1 MRSSSREEI
10 VETFDD
16 LHEVVSRLLGHFF
29 DVLTTP
35 ECLAMLERL
44 EREIRR
50 LPVPG
55 HALINQLGQQADEAE
70 LGGKLGHAL
79 ANRLRISRGEAG
91 RRIREA
97 ADLGPRQSI
106 AGEPLPPRLE
116 ATAAQQR
123 AGEIG
128 AGHVNV
134 IRRFCEQL
142 PSWVDL
148 TTQQQA
154 EAKLARQGT
163 KFRPDELAKLADK
176 LADCL
181 NPDGHFTD
189 EDRARRRS
197 LILGKQDIDGM
208 SPIGGYLTPEARA
221 SLEAVLARLA
231 GPGMCNP
238 ADATPCV
245 DGTPSQ
251 DAIQTD
257 TRSEGQRNHDALNAA
272 LRAVLCSGKLGQHNG
287 LPASIIVTTTLKELE
302 TGCGKA
308 LTGGG
313 SLLPMPDVIRLA
325 SHAHHYLA
333 IFDEGRALA
342 LYHRKRIASAAQR
355 IVLHAKDRGCSHPGC
370 DVSAYFTEVHH
381 VIPWAKSRETNIHHL
396 TLACG
401 SHHKLAEQG
410 WKTRIG
416 KDGVTA
422 WIPPPHL
429 DHGQPRTNTFH
440 HPEKLLR
447 DDEDDGEP

>member
-29 DVLTTP
+29 DVFTTP

-163 KFRPDELAKLADK
+163 KFRPDELAKIADK

-197 LILGKQDIDGM
+197 LILGKQDIDAM
-208 SPIGGYLTPEARA
+208 SPDRGRP
-221 SLEAVLARLA
+221 
-231 GPGMCNP
+231 
-238 ADATPCV
+238 D
-245 DGTPSQ
+245 
-251 DAIQTD
+251 
-257 TRSEGQRNHDALNAA
+257 
-272 LRAVLCSGKLGQHNG
+272 
-287 LPASIIVTTTLKELE
+287 
-302 TGCGKA
+302 
-308 LTGGG
+308 TGG
-313 SLLPMPDVIRLA
+313 P
-325 SHAHHYLA
+325 
-333 IFDEGRALA
+333 
-342 LYHRKRIASAAQR
+342 RK
-355 IVLHAKDRGCSHPGC
+355 P
-370 DVSAYFTEVHH
+370 
-381 VIPWAKSRETNIHHL
+381 
-396 TLACG
+396 
-401 SHHKLAEQG
+401 
-410 WKTRIG
+410 
-416 KDGVTA
+416 
-422 WIPPPHL
+422 
-429 DHGQPRTNTFH
+429 
-440 HPEKLLR
+440 
-447 DDEDDGEP
+447 